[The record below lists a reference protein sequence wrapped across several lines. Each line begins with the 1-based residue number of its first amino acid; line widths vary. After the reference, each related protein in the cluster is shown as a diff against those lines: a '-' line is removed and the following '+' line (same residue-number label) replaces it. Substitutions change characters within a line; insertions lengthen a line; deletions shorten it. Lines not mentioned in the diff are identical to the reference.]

1 MNRIEKVREKLSS
14 NNIDGFISFKR
25 ENIRYLTGF
34 SGSTAGTILTK
45 KEAYFLTDFRYK
57 TQAEEEVNSSFEIR
71 ECKKII
77 DSILE
82 IAKSLKWKIIGFESH
97 LPYSTYQELQNKLNS
112 NSLIPLENLIE
123 DVRMVKEP
131 QEVKFIK
138 KAIGIIERAF
148 KKTKK
153 FVKAG
158 SKENEIAIEMEYQ
171 LRKEGA
177 EGIPFDIIVAS
188 GERGA
193 LPHGIASDKT
203 IKDGELVILDF
214 GSRCMGY
221 NSDCTRTLSVG
232 GFDERQKNVY
242 NIVSAA
248 QIEAIKSI
256 KPGLKVSE
264 IDSKTRQFIIENGF
278 GENFGHSTGHGV
290 GLEVHENP
298 RIAAGQDDIIKEG
311 MVFTIEPGI
320 YIPGWGGVRIE
331 DMVLVTKEGCEVLTS
346 EIEK

>member
-1 MNRIEKVREKLSS
+1 MSRLEKVREKLGS

-34 SGSTAGTILTK
+34 SGSTAVTILTE
-45 KEAYFLTDFRYK
+45 KEAFFLTDFRYK
-57 TQAEEEVNSSFEIR
+57 TQAEEEVSNTFEIR
-71 ECKKII
+71 EFKKII
-77 DSILE
+77 DSISE
-82 IAKSLKWKIIGFESH
+82 IAKPLNLKTIGFEPH
-97 LPYSTYQELQNKLNS
+97 LPYSTYQELHSKLNS
-112 NSLIPLENLIE
+112 ASLTPVKNIVE

-131 QEVKFIK
+131 SEVEFIK
-138 KAIGIIERAF
+138 KAIGIIDRAF
-148 KKTKK
+148 KRMKK
-153 FVKAG
+153 IVKAG
-158 SKENEIAIEMEYQ
+158 SKENEIAIEMEYK

-193 LPHGIASDKT
+193 LPHGIASDKI

-214 GSRCMGY
+214 GSRYMGY

-232 GFDERQKNVY
+232 RLDERQKDIY
-242 NIVSAA
+242 SIVLDA
-248 QIEAIKSI
+248 QKEAIKSI

-264 IDSKTRQFIIENGF
+264 IDSKARQFIIEKGY
-278 GENFGHSTGHGV
+278 GEYFGHSTGHGI

-298 RIAAGQDDIIKEG
+298 RIAEGQDDIIKEG
-311 MVFTIEPGI
+311 MVFTVEPGI
-320 YIPGWGGVRIE
+320 YIHGWGGVRIE
-331 DMVLVTKEGCEVLTS
+331 DMVLVTKDGCEVLTS